1 MFDVCVV
8 GGGMIGSTV
17 ALGLAKQGLSVAII
31 ERKMPIAF
39 ESTQAPDMRVS
50 AISQASENLLKGLG
64 AWQYIARMRACPYRR
79 LAVWEEVQSRT
90 EFNAADI
97 HTTHLGHIVENRL
110 IQLGLHQAIA
120 HHSNITWFTNVSI
133 KQINQNQPAQIVLVD
148 GTSIDAHL
156 VVAADG
162 ANSWVRQSIGIGTQ
176 GWQYQQQA
184 LGISIKTHAS
194 QQDITWQQF
203 SPTGPMAFLPLYD
216 NFASLVWYNSAQSIN
231 QFKQLNHSMLKKL
244 LVEHFPSELVD
255 FDILQVAAFELARMH
270 ANQYYKDNV
279 VLVGDAAHTINPLA
293 GQGVNLGFKDVS
305 ALLTL
310 FDQNNAIDWQAK
322 LPQLLSDYERKRRRE
337 NLLMM
342 TTMDALYGV
351 FSNTNPVLSKLRNAG
366 LKIANNAGVLKHH
379 VMKYAM
385 GV

>member
-110 IQLGLHQAIA
+110 IQLGLHQAIT
-120 HHSNITWFTNVSI
+120 HHSNVTWFTDVSI
-133 KQINQNQPAQIVLVD
+133 SQINQNQPAQIVLVD
-148 GTSIDAHL
+148 GTSIDAQL

-216 NFASLVWYNSAQSIN
+216 NFASLVWYNSAQSID
-231 QFKQLNHSMLKKL
+231 QFKQLNYSTLKQL

-255 FDILQVAAFELARMH
+255 FDILQVAAFELTRMH

-310 FDQNNAIDWQAK
+310 FDQNNAIDWRTK
-322 LPQLLSDYERKRRRE
+322 LPQMLSDYERKRRRE